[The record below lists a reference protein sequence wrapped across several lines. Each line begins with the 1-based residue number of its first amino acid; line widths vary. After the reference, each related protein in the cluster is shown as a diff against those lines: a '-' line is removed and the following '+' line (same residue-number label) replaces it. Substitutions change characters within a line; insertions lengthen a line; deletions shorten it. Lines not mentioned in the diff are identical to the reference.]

1 MNGPMFIKTDTN
13 KTPIYGLRYQPV
25 PINDFL
31 NFKIMQS
38 NEILLNLDH
47 NENLTHS
54 ELVGGLIELT
64 QRDREQQFD
73 WNEHPIT
80 AKCLEDLKIRQP
92 TMNPKHI
99 AQT

>member
-1 MNGPMFIKTDTN
+1 M
-13 KTPIYGLRYQPV
+13 
-25 PINDFL
+25 
-31 NFKIMQS
+31 
-38 NEILLNLDH
+38 LNLDH

-64 QRDREQQFD
+64 QRDKEQQFD

-80 AKCLEDLKIRQP
+80 AKCLHDLKNRQP
-92 TMNPKHI
+92 TMNAKHI

>member
-1 MNGPMFIKTDTN
+1 MK
-13 KTPIYGLRYQPV
+13 
-25 PINDFL
+25 
-31 NFKIMQS
+31 S

-47 NENLTHS
+47 NENLAHS

-64 QRDREQQFD
+64 QRDRAQEFD

-92 TMNPKHI
+92 TFNAKHI